1 MISINEPYNLFPVRF
16 SGSLSLHLIPIELDF
31 VFRRWKFQLNIP
43 STNTDIF
50 SLSQFINTFLHT
62 FVVQSYSLHSDGNL
76 NYTRQCT
83 CVHDDIKYNEN
94 LLQSSFP
101 SQI

>member
-1 MISINEPYNLFPVRF
+1 MISINEPCNLFPVRF

-62 FVVQSYSLHSDGNL
+62 LVVQSYSLHSERTAILIIRGNVYL
-76 NYTRQCT
+76 RAA
-83 CVHDDIKYNEN
+83 
-94 LLQSSFP
+94 
-101 SQI
+101 